1 MSDRIVG
8 TGVFRGYE
16 FVTGISCTGC
26 PFYVQAKGHLN
37 GCKHIAECVRQTSD
51 DLFGNWKRIKSS
63 AEQPTAQPTG
73 EPTVPG
79 WYWAKEKKST
89 WKNIIEL
96 TPSEIKDKAFHQ
108 AALRYP
114 FKAFTFY
121 GPLPEPEGW

>member
-1 MSDRIVG
+1 MKALAWKEDVLALLDEHIKNHEGLVVRVLKAICFDLLLIDKVDLLG
-8 TGVFRGYE
+8 AP
-16 FVTGISCTGC
+16 CT
-26 PFYVQAKGHLN
+26 
-37 GCKHIAECVRQTSD
+37 
-51 DLFGNWKRIKSS
+51 
-63 AEQPTAQPTG
+63 PTK
-73 EPTVPG
+73 PG